1 MPFFIVGQ
9 VKFIRSQK
17 KNAQLVF
24 NGYIYNKKL
33 TQANGHTTW
42 RCIDVLKMR
51 CKAVVI
57 TKKNELVAARRE
69 HNHEDH
75 MQRINQRPLYNEE
88 EDLSDY
94 IELKPDNASITDFI
108 SMANID
114 ILSQK
119 SGKEYKLYVPSSYPG
134 LDAKTQSLLKRDAI

>member
-1 MPFFIVGQ
+1 
-9 VKFIRSQK
+9 
-17 KNAQLVF
+17 
-24 NGYIYNKKL
+24 
-33 TQANGHTTW
+33 
-42 RCIDVLKMR
+42 MR

-94 IELKPDNASITDFI
+94 IELKPDSGSLTDFI

-119 SGKEYKLYVPSSYPG
+119 SGKEYKLYVPSSYAG
-134 LDAKTQSLLKRDAI
+134 LDAKTQSLLKRDAV